1 MIEYLIWLHTA
12 LGAGNPRGARAL
24 DNIGSAEQI
33 YKMNDT
39 ERRQSGIFTPKDLE
53 RLRLTKLG
61 EAKAIEKECRR
72 HGITLL
78 AYGDNK
84 YPEKL
89 RVIAAPPILLY
100 LKGKLPNVD
109 ETPAVCI
116 VGPRKSSEFGQKA
129 AYSLGYRLASAGM
142 TVVSGGAR
150 GSDFYAH
157 SGALKAEGKTVLVM
171 GCGIESDYLPEN
183 AALRRA
189 VAEDGCL
196 VSEYP
201 PFEGASKYTFP
212 VRNRLMSALADT
224 VIITEAGMRSG
235 ALNTAN
241 HALNQGKEIFVIP
254 GSPADENYAGSN
266 ALLRDGARPLLD
278 ISDILNEY
286 LPRYPDKIDIEK
298 AVKKRAKPV
307 EERAAKPEK
316 TEVHKKLSIE
326 TLSNEAKIV
335 YNQLNKPIFYPDEI
349 NNTSLEPGDI
359 LAALTE
365 LEIEGLIR
373 SLPGG
378 RYELIKN

>member
-1 MIEYLIWLHTA
+1 MIEYLIWLQTA

-24 DNIGSAEQI
+24 NVTGSAEKI
-33 YKMNDT
+33 YKADDS
-39 ERRQSGIFTPKDLE
+39 ERRNLGIFTRKDLE
-53 RLRLTKLG
+53 MMNATKLA
-61 EAKAIEKECRR
+61 EAKSIEKECRR

-78 AYGDNK
+78 SYLDGK
-84 YPEKL
+84 YHEKL
-89 RVIAAPPILLY
+89 KQISAPPILLY

-116 VGPRKSSEFGQKA
+116 VGPRKSTEFGQKA

-150 GSDFYAH
+150 GSDFCAH
-157 SGALKAEGKTVLVM
+157 SGALRAGGKTVLVM

-189 VAEDGCL
+189 VAENGCL

-212 VRNRLMSALADT
+212 VRNRLMAALSDA
-224 VIITEAGMRSG
+224 VIVTEAGAHSG

-254 GSPADENYAGSN
+254 GSPADESYIGSN

-278 ISDILNEY
+278 ITDILNEY
-286 LPRYPDKIDIEK
+286 IPRYPDKIDIEK
-298 AVKKRAKPV
+298 AVKKHK
-307 EERAAKPEK
+307 K
-316 TEVHKKLSIE
+316 TENKTENVEVHKKLSIE
-326 TLSNEAKIV
+326 TLSNAAKIV
-335 YNQLNKPIFYPDEI
+335 YNQLDKPIFYPDEI

-359 LAALTE
+359 LSALTE

-378 RYELIKN
+378 RYELINN

>member
-1 MIEYLIWLHTA
+1 MIEYLIWLQTA

-89 RVIAAPPILLY
+89 RVIAEPPVLLY

-157 SGALKAEGKTVLVM
+157 SGAL
-171 GCGIESDYLPEN
+171 
-183 AALRRA
+183 
-189 VAEDGCL
+189 
-196 VSEYP
+196 
-201 PFEGASKYTFP
+201 
-212 VRNRLMSALADT
+212 
-224 VIITEAGMRSG
+224 
-235 ALNTAN
+235 
-241 HALNQGKEIFVIP
+241 
-254 GSPADENYAGSN
+254 
-266 ALLRDGARPLLD
+266 RP
-278 ISDILNEY
+278 
-286 LPRYPDKIDIEK
+286 
-298 AVKKRAKPV
+298 RAKPCLLW
-307 EERAAKPEK
+307 AAE
-316 TEVHKKLSIE
+316 
-326 TLSNEAKIV
+326 
-335 YNQLNKPIFYPDEI
+335 
-349 NNTSLEPGDI
+349 
-359 LAALTE
+359 
-365 LEIEGLIR
+365 
-373 SLPGG
+373 
-378 RYELIKN
+378 

>member
-1 MIEYLIWLHTA
+1 
-12 LGAGNPRGARAL
+12 
-24 DNIGSAEQI
+24 
-33 YKMNDT
+33 
-39 ERRQSGIFTPKDLE
+39 
-53 RLRLTKLG
+53 
-61 EAKAIEKECRR
+61 
-72 HGITLL
+72 
-78 AYGDNK
+78 
-84 YPEKL
+84 
-89 RVIAAPPILLY
+89 
-100 LKGKLPNVD
+100 
-109 ETPAVCI
+109 
-116 VGPRKSSEFGQKA
+116 
-129 AYSLGYRLASAGM
+129 M

-157 SGALKAEGKTVLVM
+157 SGALKAEGKTVLIM

-212 VRNRLMSALADT
+212 VRNRLMSALADA

-266 ALLRDGARPLLD
+266 TLLRDGARPLLD

-298 AVKKRAKPV
+298 AIKKRAKPV

-349 NNTSLEPGDI
+349 NNTSLVPGDI
-359 LAALTE
+359 LSALTE

>member
-1 MIEYLIWLHTA
+1 M
-12 LGAGNPRGARAL
+12 
-24 DNIGSAEQI
+24 
-33 YKMNDT
+33 
-39 ERRQSGIFTPKDLE
+39 
-53 RLRLTKLG
+53 
-61 EAKAIEKECRR
+61 
-72 HGITLL
+72 
-78 AYGDNK
+78 
-84 YPEKL
+84 
-89 RVIAAPPILLY
+89 LY

-189 VAEDGCL
+189 VSENGCL

-212 VRNRLMSALADT
+212 VRNRLMSALADA
-224 VIITEAGMRSG
+224 VIITEAGVRSG
-235 ALNTAN
+235 AVNTAN

-298 AVKKRAKPV
+298 AIKKR
-307 EERAAKPEK
+307 AKPEK

-326 TLSNEAKIV
+326 TLSNAAKIV

-349 NNTSLEPGDI
+349 NTSLEPGDI
-359 LAALTE
+359 LSALTE

-378 RYELIKN
+378 RYELINN